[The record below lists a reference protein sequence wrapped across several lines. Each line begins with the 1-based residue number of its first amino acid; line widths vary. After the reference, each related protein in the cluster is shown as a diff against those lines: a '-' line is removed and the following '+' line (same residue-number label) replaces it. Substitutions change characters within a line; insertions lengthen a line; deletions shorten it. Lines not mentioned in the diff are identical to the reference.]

1 MRSVL
6 DRLKHEEV
14 RLHQSRCETLP
25 LTVYEGMYTYSPPR
39 CYASPWIDHC
49 VCIEIFWFSM
59 QRSPIVASEP
69 GLCVD
74 DMHE

>member
-14 RLHQSRCETLP
+14 RLDQPRCETL
-25 LTVYEGMYTYSPPR
+25 LRTVYEGTYTHSPPR

-49 VCIEIFWFSM
+49 MCVVK
-59 QRSPIVASEP
+59 IVFHATIPSN
-69 GLCVD
+69 GIKSQVYA
-74 DMHE
+74 